1 MKVWGVKGS
10 LENLRKLIQCCQMLK
25 IITRVLGS
33 WLSGRQSRWSVA
45 MCREWWIWWWIVS
58 HIVKEAWKAEMGGWR
73 WFVRLLGKDEVT
85 MVVVEEKGG
94 GRRIATR
101 KMERWKDFHS
111 RQLNCSVQSQEDLFL
126 SNGLIMIWCWCWC
139 WWYWLQVKA
148 EEGLMLSS
156 SHGLVTDPTW
166 KCRPDHG
173 SNFLPPIRLL
183 FKPFLKEDFNFSFS
197 LFL

>member
-1 MKVWGVKGS
+1 M
-10 LENLRKLIQCCQMLK
+10 
-25 IITRVLGS
+25 
-33 WLSGRQSRWSVA
+33 
-45 MCREWWIWWWIVS
+45 
-58 HIVKEAWKAEMGGWR
+58 
-73 WFVRLLGKDEVT
+73 
-85 MVVVEEKGG
+85 
-94 GRRIATR
+94 
-101 KMERWKDFHS
+101 
-111 RQLNCSVQSQEDLFL
+111 
-126 SNGLIMIWCWCWC
+126 
-139 WWYWLQVKA
+139 KA

>member
-126 SNGLIMIWCWCWC
+126 SNGLIMIMVLVLVLMILTSGEGWGRTDAVLLPRLGDRSHLEVSAWSRFK
-139 WWYWLQVKA
+139 LFASNQVA
-148 EEGLMLSS
+148 FQ
-156 SHGLVTDPTW
+156 T
-166 KCRPDHG
+166 
-173 SNFLPPIRLL
+173 F
-183 FKPFLKEDFNFSFS
+183 FKRGF
-197 LFL
+197 